1 MKTFSYVKSVSL
13 TEEIE
18 VGESYY
24 FGELVNGDGDLDEL
38 LESGCVAIYD
48 EEIEEERIVEFEIV
62 ENDENILDTVVK
74 VTCII

>member
-1 MKTFSYVKSVSL
+1 MKKFSYVKSVSL

-24 FGELVNGDGDLDEL
+24 FGELVNGDGDLNEL

-48 EEIEEERIVEFEIV
+48 EEIEEERIVDFEIV